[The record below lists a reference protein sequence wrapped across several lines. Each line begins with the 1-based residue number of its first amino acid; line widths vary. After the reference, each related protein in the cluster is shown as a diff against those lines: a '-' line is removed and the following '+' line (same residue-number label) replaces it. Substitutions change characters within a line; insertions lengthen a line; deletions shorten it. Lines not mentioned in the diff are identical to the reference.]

1 MGFDPEVAIEA
12 DTASVAFAHGPFAE
26 LAEANPSVV
35 CALHRGMVE
44 GFLDGIGGPCPI
56 EFHSLVDRDPCRVD
70 IPVTVGVASDA

>member
-1 MGFDPEVAIEA
+1 
-12 DTASVAFAHGPFAE
+12 
-26 LAEANPSVV
+26 
-35 CALHRGMVE
+35 MVE